1 MLLWHEYCECYLYWS
16 CYLTETCP
24 YIKNLWEENLVME
37 IAHLHKAVELLERF
51 ENKQW
56 QEVIPDGEFPA
67 PISLHENVDYV
78 RKILSDTVQY
88 TTCRED
94 YKRVR
99 DLPEN
104 ADFFRFQNITN
115 PTTQIVPSH
124 NVIENFI
131 RYRGADYRF
140 QLMPNP
146 VLELRDRRKDNTSVG
161 RIPNA
166 TDSTEFFCND

>member
-1 MLLWHEYCECYLYWS
+1 M
-16 CYLTETCP
+16 TA
-24 YIKNLWEENLVME
+24 LVTGASSGIGRE
-37 IAHLHKAVELLERF
+37 IAIKLAERGVRLVISGRNRDKLEER
-51 ENKQW
+51 
-56 QEVIPDGEFPA
+56 
-67 PISLHENVDYV
+67 L
-78 RKILSDTVQY
+78 RKILGDTVQY

-146 VLELRDRRKDNTSVG
+146 VPELRDRRKDNTSDG